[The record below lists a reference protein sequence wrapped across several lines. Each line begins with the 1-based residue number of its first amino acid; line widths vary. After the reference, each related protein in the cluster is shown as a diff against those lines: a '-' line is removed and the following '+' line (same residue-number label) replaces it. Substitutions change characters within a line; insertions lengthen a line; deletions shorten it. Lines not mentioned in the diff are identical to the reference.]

1 MSAALAEVSV
11 VEEHQEE
18 EESSEEVAGKSPHE
32 EQCDE
37 DQAFD
42 SKVAHALIFFFGRSN
57 IMPALQNEID
67 AASRLMLENDLNYF
81 FAFVDRSWKDEV
93 KQLRAFMPQESEE
106 MRMSWLSRSGE
117 RLIRSFLR
125 EGIEH
130 WQPEDTSDSFLLQA
144 FF

>member
-1 MSAALAEVSV
+1 MSAAWAEEYGVQ
-11 VEEHQEE
+11 EHQED

-67 AASRLMLENDLNYF
+67 AASRLMQENDLKF
-81 FAFVDRSWKDEV
+81 FS
-93 KQLRAFMPQESEE
+93 
-106 MRMSWLSRSGE
+106 
-117 RLIRSFLR
+117 
-125 EGIEH
+125 
-130 WQPEDTSDSFLLQA
+130 LLWIVHGKMKSSSYVPSCLKNQKRCECHGCHVRGNV
-144 FF
+144 